1 MDVGA
6 VNNAVT
12 TNSVEKPTVSN
23 KEVAQ
28 SAEMQKVATSQA
40 KNLRVT
46 PEKKGKNVRSHVKE
60 IANEDLEKQMQDI
73 IAEINKRITTNTE
86 VSFSIHDASNKLNV
100 KIIDKDTKKVIREW
114 PSEKSLDLLAKAIDK
129 ESIILDTKL

>member
-28 SAEMQKVATSQA
+28 SAEVQKVATSQA

-46 PEKKGKNVRSHVKE
+46 PEKKDKNVRSHVKE

-73 IAEINKRITTNTE
+73 ISEINKRITTNTE
-86 VSFSIHDASNKLNV
+86 VSFSTHDASNKLNI
-100 KIIDKDTKKVIREW
+100 KIIDKETKKVIREW
-114 PSEKSLDLLAKAIDK
+114 PTEKSLDLLAKMIEK
-129 ESIILDTKL
+129 ESVVLDTKL